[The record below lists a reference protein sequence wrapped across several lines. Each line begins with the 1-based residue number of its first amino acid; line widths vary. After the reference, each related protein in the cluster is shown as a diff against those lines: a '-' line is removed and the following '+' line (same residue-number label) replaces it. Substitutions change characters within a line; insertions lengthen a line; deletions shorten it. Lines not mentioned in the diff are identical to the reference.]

1 MKQYIALVTLHAN
14 LEIVTFLNVLKW
26 FVFWV
31 RQFVA
36 NYHTRQRQSSAA
48 IGQMFQFLQH
58 VEVMMSENFE
68 KSIMATD
75 DQLQVT
81 E

>member
-1 MKQYIALVTLHAN
+1 MEIKQYIALVTLHAN

-36 NYHTRQRQSSAA
+36 NYHMIQRQLSAA
-48 IGQMFQFLQH
+48 SGH
-58 VEVMMSENFE
+58 SNF
-68 KSIMATD
+68 SSMWRS
-75 DQLQVT
+75 
-81 E
+81 